1 MSRGLKIIYIPEKN
15 NRVENKS
22 TETQHR
28 QRSGVHPWS
37 IRTDLGRHGAKENS
51 GDAESDRRRPS
62 QKSNIPQR
70 ESRIRLRSCR
80 GVRSTF
86 VSQGILRQSDELSGE
101 LHAISFKNY
110 FCGARSLML
119 WFALRFF
126 NFTGYTQ
133 RRSRTL
139 LESICCDLLSDFL
152 TLRDIHNH
160 CYISTIISLLW
171 FAFRFFNFTD
181 IHNRTG
187 HQRRHRQLWFAF
199 RFFNFTD
206 IHNRFTENAF
216 GNVSCDLLSDFLTL
230 RIYTTDRYDMFNPM
244 LVVIC
249 FQIF

>member
-101 LHAISFKNY
+101 PPAIFSKIIFVEHV
-110 FCGARSLML
+110 S
-119 WFALRFF
+119 W
-126 NFTGYTQ
+126 
-133 RRSRTL
+133 
-139 LESICCDLLSDFL
+139 CCDLLWDFL
-152 TLRDIHNH
+152 TLRDIHNKGH
-160 CYISTIISLLW
+160 LLRNRIS
-171 FAFRFFNFTD
+171 
-181 IHNRTG
+181 
-187 HQRRHRQLWFAF
+187 
-199 RFFNFTD
+199 
-206 IHNRFTENAF
+206 
-216 GNVSCDLLSDFLTL
+216 
-230 RIYTTDRYDMFNPM
+230 
-244 LVVIC
+244 VVIC

>member
-15 NRVENKS
+15 NRVANKS

-37 IRTDLGRHGAKENS
+37 IRTDLGRHGTKENS
-51 GDAESDRRRPS
+51 GDAESDRRRSS

-101 LHAISFKNY
+101 LPAISFKNY

-133 RRSRTL
+133 
-139 LESICCDLLSDFL
+139 
-152 TLRDIHNH
+152 H
-160 CYISTIISLLW
+160 
-171 FAFRFFNFTD
+171 
-181 IHNRTG
+181 
-187 HQRRHRQLWFAF
+187 
-199 RFFNFTD
+199 
-206 IHNRFTENAF
+206 F
-216 GNVSCDLLSDFLTL
+216 GVAQPANTSCDLLSDFLTL
-230 RIYTTDRYDMFNPM
+230 QDIHNWSCIRD
-244 LVVIC
+244 
-249 FQIF
+249 

>member
-1 MSRGLKIIYIPEKN
+1 MSRGLKIIYMPEKN

-80 GVRSTF
+80 GVLSTF

-101 LHAISFKNY
+101 PPAISFKNY
-110 FCGARSLML
+110 FCGARFLML
-119 WFALRFF
+119 WFAFRFF
-126 NFTGYTQ
+126 NFTRYTQ
-133 RRSRTL
+133 QRFVKMQACQ
-139 LESICCDLLSDFL
+139 CCDLLSDFL
-152 TLRDIHNH
+152 TLRDIHNPDGPL
-160 CYISTIISLLW
+160 IST
-171 FAFRFFNFTD
+171 
-181 IHNRTG
+181 
-187 HQRRHRQLWFAF
+187 
-199 RFFNFTD
+199 
-206 IHNRFTENAF
+206 
-216 GNVSCDLLSDFLTL
+216 
-230 RIYTTDRYDMFNPM
+230 PP
-244 LVVIC
+244 VVIC

>member
-37 IRTDLGRHGAKENS
+37 IRTDLGRHGAKENT

-101 LHAISFKNY
+101 LPAISFKNY

-133 RRSRTL
+133 LVTANL
-139 LESICCDLLSDFL
+139 LLRISCDLLSDFL
-152 TLRDIHNH
+152 TLRDIHNT
-160 CYISTIISLLW
+160 CSS
-171 FAFRFFNFTD
+171 
-181 IHNRTG
+181 
-187 HQRRHRQLWFAF
+187 
-199 RFFNFTD
+199 
-206 IHNRFTENAF
+206 RFTTK
-216 GNVSCDLLSDFLTL
+216 S
-230 RIYTTDRYDMFNPM
+230 
-244 LVVIC
+244 VVIC

>member
-37 IRTDLGRHGAKENS
+37 IRTDLGRHVAKENS

-101 LHAISFKNY
+101 LPAISFKNY

-119 WFALRFF
+119 WFAFRFF

-133 RRSRTL
+133 PIKFSRVNTK
-139 LESICCDLLSDFL
+139 
-152 TLRDIHNH
+152 
-160 CYISTIISLLW
+160 LLW
-171 FAFRFFNFTD
+171 FAFRFFNFTGY
-181 IHNRTG
+181 T
-187 HQRRHRQLWFAF
+187 QPCRHVYNVDFELWFAF
-199 RFFNFTD
+199 RFFNFT
-206 IHNRFTENAF
+206 R
-216 GNVSCDLLSDFLTL
+216 
-230 RIYTTDRYDMFNPM
+230 YTQPPPAETI
-244 LVVIC
+244 LE
-249 FQIF
+249 

>member
-101 LHAISFKNY
+101 LPAISFKNY

-119 WFALRFF
+119 WFA
-126 NFTGYTQ
+126 
-133 RRSRTL
+133 
-139 LESICCDLLSDFL
+139 
-152 TLRDIHNH
+152 
-160 CYISTIISLLW
+160 
-171 FAFRFFNFTD
+171 FRFFNFTD
-181 IHNRTG
+181 IHNL
-187 HQRRHRQLWFAF
+187 HRGERQAQ
-199 RFFNFTD
+199 T
-206 IHNRFTENAF
+206 
-216 GNVSCDLLSDFLTL
+216 SCDLLSDFLTL
-230 RIYTTDRYDMFNPM
+230 RIYTTRSW
-244 LVVIC
+244 IC
-249 FQIF
+249 N

>member
-1 MSRGLKIIYIPEKN
+1 MGSWQEHLVPYRHVTYWHTIYYSCETKTDKWQEGRKLFTYPKN
-15 NRVENKS
+15 KRA
-22 TETQHR
+22 ETRHR
-28 QRSGVHPWS
+28 QLSGVHPWS
-37 IRTDLGRHGAKENS
+37 IRTDLGRHGAKGNS

-80 GVRSTF
+80 GVRSTL

-101 LHAISFKNY
+101 PPAISFKNY

-126 NFTGYTQ
+126 NFIGYTQ

-152 TLRDIHNH
+152 TLRI
-160 CYISTIISLLW
+160 YTTLLIRWQGLGMLW

-181 IHNRTG
+181 IHN
-187 HQRRHRQLWFAF
+187 Q
-199 RFFNFTD
+199 
-206 IHNRFTENAF
+206 E
-216 GNVSCDLLSDFLTL
+216 
-230 RIYTTDRYDMFNPM
+230 
-244 LVVIC
+244 
-249 FQIF
+249 

>member
-101 LHAISFKNY
+101 LPAISFKNY

-133 RRSRTL
+133 PIASAHYMT
-139 LESICCDLLSDFL
+139 
-152 TLRDIHNH
+152 T
-160 CYISTIISLLW
+160 
-171 FAFRFFNFTD
+171 
-181 IHNRTG
+181 
-187 HQRRHRQLWFAF
+187 
-199 RFFNFTD
+199 
-206 IHNRFTENAF
+206 
-216 GNVSCDLLSDFLTL
+216 SCDLLSDFLTL
-230 RIYTTDRYDMFNPM
+230 RIYTTRSC
-244 LVVIC
+244 IC
-249 FQIF
+249 N